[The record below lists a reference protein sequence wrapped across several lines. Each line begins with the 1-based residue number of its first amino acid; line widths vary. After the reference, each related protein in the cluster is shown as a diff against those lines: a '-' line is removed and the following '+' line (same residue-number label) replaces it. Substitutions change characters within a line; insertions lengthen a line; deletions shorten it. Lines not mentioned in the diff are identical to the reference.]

1 MGHPAMSGRERVYVP
16 THRDEA
22 AMDGAAMDGAP
33 GEGGMVPGLRLTS
46 A

>member
-1 MGHPAMSGRERVYVP
+1 MLAIARVGGERVYVP

-22 AMDGAAMDGAP
+22 AMDGAP
-33 GEGGMVPGLRLTS
+33 GEGGMVLGLRLIS